1 MKAIALK
8 EIRYAGENHKAGE
21 VFDVKDKDFKILRL
35 IGKVDK
41 APRQAPKPVEKQAD
55 APKPASRKRG
65 TYHRRD
71 MKAE

>member
-8 EIRYAGENHKAGE
+8 EIRYAGENHKVGE
-21 VFDVKDKDFKILRL
+21 VFDVREKDFKLLRL

-41 APRQAPKPVEKQAD
+41 APRQAPKPAEKQAET
-55 APKPASRKRG
+55 PNRASRKRG